1 MGQNMSNERI
11 MLALMSRH
19 GSPILKQDHKSL
31 LQWMS
36 HMFPNTTPSI
46 FTLHYWDKVSVKL
59 YDLAVLP
66 DHEAEIRMAPAWRAV
81 MDVIEEEGG
90 SGAACGA
97 AAGMALVATPD
108 QNQPM
113 SCSLPCALP
122 TEHQG

>member
-1 MGQNMSNERI
+1 MSDKRDNET
-11 MLALMSRH
+11 MLALLSER
-19 GSPILKQDHKSL
+19 GSPTLKQDFKSFL
-31 LQWMS
+31 CW
-36 HMFPNTTPSI
+36 FPNTTISFF